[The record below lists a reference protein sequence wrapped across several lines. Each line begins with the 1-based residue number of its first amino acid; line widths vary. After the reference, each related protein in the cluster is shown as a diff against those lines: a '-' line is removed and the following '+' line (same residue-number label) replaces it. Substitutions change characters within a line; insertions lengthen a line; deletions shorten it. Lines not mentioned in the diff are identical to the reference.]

1 MTVVFSDKPIQ
12 EKTFRIECGVA
23 SITLKENGDI
33 LVNDRLAENDKDVVD
48 GLRQLLEFFRVH
60 EVHNS

>member
-12 EKTFRIECGVA
+12 EKIFRIECGVA